1 MIQAPLAVAFAAGLV
16 ATVNPCGFAM
26 LPAYLSY
33 FMGIDTGQQTR
44 PEAVGRALTVGG
56 VMSLGFLLVFGVAGI
71 VFSAGFRALTTL
83 LPWLALA
90 VGVGIVILG
99 IAMLRGYE
107 MRVAGPKMSRGKGTG
122 DLRSM
127 FMFGVSYA
135 IASLS
140 CTLPAFLAVVASQ
153 LTTANLIGGIATFL
167 AFGVGMSAL
176 LVALTIALALGK
188 QTLVTRVRRMSQ
200 YVNKAAG
207 TILVLAGGYIIWFW
221 STNINDPVAA
231 SRSSAFRFTDGL
243 ASDIQTLVGGNLAVV
258 GMILSG
264 LIVTAVVYVVT
275 RARSARS

>member
-44 PEAVGRALTVGG
+44 PEAVRRALTVGG
-56 VMSLGFLLVFGVAGI
+56 VMSLGFLLVFGIAGI

-83 LPWLALA
+83 LPWLALL

-99 IAMLRGYE
+99 IAMIRGYE
-107 MRVAGPKMSRGKGTG
+107 MRVAGPKMSSGKGTG

-135 IASLS
+135 VASLS

-188 QTLVTRVRRMSQ
+188 QTLVSRVRKMSQ

-207 TILVLAGGYIIWFW
+207 VILVLAGGYIIWFW

-231 SRSSAFRFTDGL
+231 SSSSVFRFTDGL
-243 ASDIQTLVGGNLAVV
+243 ASDIQSLVGGNPTVV
-258 GMILSG
+258 GIILSG
-264 LIVTAVVYVVT
+264 LIVTAVAYVIT
-275 RARSARS
+275 RSRSARS